1 MVKSEDLESVQQFL
15 DNNNIQ
21 FHTMVKDVQGYVP
34 TLIVLS
40 LWFRGNT
47 TSLWK
52 DNYYF
57 NLKNCGF
64 SFTKP
69 RPGYIHMYTSVVL
82 YLPLLVSLI
91 LQKMKN
97 SISGYYVHN
106 ICTILK
112 WFFLVWLRRSNLPEG
127 WGSPRATPSTAWT
140 GTITT
145 TTTHSMRSILSS
157 FNTHSWFTLNVYQP

>member
-1 MVKSEDLESVQQFL
+1 MKCLIKTSWHHGEERGPGVRPAVPRQQ
-15 DNNNIQ
+15 Q
-21 FHTMVKDVQGYVP
+21 HPVP
-34 TLIVLS
+34 HHGQRRSGVRPNFIVLS
-40 LWFRGNT
+40 LWFWGNT
-47 TSLWK
+47 ISLWK
-52 DNYYF
+52 DNHCF

-69 RPGYIHMYTSVVL
+69 HPGYIHMYTSVVL
-82 YLPLLVSLI
+82 YLPLMVSLI

-145 TTTHSMRSILSS
+145 TMIQSMR
-157 FNTHSWFTLNVYQP
+157 